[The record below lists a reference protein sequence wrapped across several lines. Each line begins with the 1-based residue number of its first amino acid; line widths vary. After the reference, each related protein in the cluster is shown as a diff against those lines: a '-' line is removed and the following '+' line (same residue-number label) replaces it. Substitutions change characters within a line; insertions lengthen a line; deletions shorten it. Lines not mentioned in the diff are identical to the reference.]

1 MWKKALTPISVI
13 VLLVGVGLILF
24 STFGGDDSNGD
35 PVTSDVSAIT
45 ESVPAASVPGDTV
58 APTDSGAPSGTT
70 VAPAATP
77 SDAPTSTGST
87 GSSIFF
93 PSFPTIVFPSSTFF
107 IPSFPPTSFVP
118 MLPGLTLS
126 PGVIDALTCNSFQSC
141 AQKLYDAWKAGTA
154 ATATN
159 FGTPAALATLSDYTF
174 AYTLF
179 GPWPVSVTQVSPTVF
194 QAKSTALFVKPTIR
208 FNFVAGQTGFKVQSV
223 QIVS

>member
-24 STFGGDDSNGD
+24 STLGGDDSNGN
-35 PVTSDVSAIT
+35 TEGSAIA
-45 ESVPAASVPGDTV
+45 ESVPSASMPGDTS

-70 VAPAATP
+70 VAP

-93 PSFPTIVFPSSTFF
+93 PTFPSIVLPSSTFF
-107 IPSFPPTSFVP
+107 IPSLPTSTLFLP
-118 MLPGLTLS
+118 SLPGITLA

-141 AQKLYDAWKAGTA
+141 AQKLYNAWKAGTA

-159 FGTPAALATLSDYTF
+159 FGTPAALATLSGYSF
-174 AYTLF
+174 AYVLF
-179 GPWPVSVTQVSPTVF
+179 GPWPASVTQISPTAY
-194 QAKSTALFVKPTIR
+194 QAQSMAFPMKPIIR
-208 FNFVAGQTGFKVQSV
+208 FNFTAGQSGFKVQSV
-223 QIVS
+223 VIS